1 MAGWRGQAA
10 AQGRN
15 PAQGRDAR
23 QGPVGGC
30 SEERAGS
37 ECGHLLSLGFR
48 QHGKRAVELGRACF
62 LALFRTACSSST
74 VQLPVLPLTQ
84 PFRSPAWSLTPRSC
98 SPSSVLPQLGPP
110 PHPSPTV
117 AEASAEAFTP
127 DPPSRHIRGQ
137 MGLLETSIL
146 PAMVANTV
154 PSELASASLSDSRPP
169 VTPSFCCLRAGPREG
184 SGLVGRAAPQ
194 HCRFRPDSARH
205 FQPLTGCG
213 RGFRLSGLLHVTTVL
228 GKGQRDSSSG
238 PVAQV
243 LHSPDTDLGSRSS
256 RRGSTGPFLFPEAP
270 GQEDTGRLHPGSPL
284 AGSDSAGPSPH
295 LYKRRQYSTCPLHAP
310 AAGQLDTPMSAAL
323 PAPWP

>member
-48 QHGKRAVELGRACF
+48 QRGKRAVELGRACF

-74 VQLPVLPLTQ
+74 VQLPVPPLTQ

-117 AEASAEAFTP
+117 ADASAEAFTP

-146 PAMVANTV
+146 PAMAANTV

-184 SGLVGRAAPQ
+184 SRLVRLGCPSTLPLQARQRPTLPASHRLREGLPALWPSTPH
-194 HCRFRPDSARH
+194 HCP
-205 FQPLTGCG
+205 
-213 RGFRLSGLLHVTTVL
+213 
-228 GKGQRDSSSG
+228 GKGPEGLQQWACG
-238 PVAQV
+238 PGPA
-243 LHSPDTDLGSRSS
+243 LSRH
-256 RRGSTGPFLFPEAP
+256 RPGLPEQPERKHRAIP
-270 GQEDTGRLHPGSPL
+270 VP
-284 AGSDSAGPSPH
+284 
-295 LYKRRQYSTCPLHAP
+295 
-310 AAGQLDTPMSAAL
+310 
-323 PAPWP
+323 